1 MFSKTF
7 VNSEAV
13 EHFECRGG
21 GGRAYL
27 SLSNAHTPSQISQ
40 NALCIICWHKQTSLQ
55 SSQCQVCLQSICDN
69 ATVGS
74 CCGCPASWCFL
85 GSSWVFWGHTMC
97 ALMSLMPLVMSLTIF
112 LTPTNGGG
120 GRLCP
125 RYFLSW
131 RAKASCPRHLSIG
144 VLHTQN
150 FLIYVTGPFI
160 LMLVQERCLK
170 PHIRCKVS
178 LKLCW

>member
-1 MFSKTF
+1 MKLGILQTN
-7 VNSEAV
+7 NSTNWRQRSWRAII
-13 EHFECRGG
+13 HFYGLVCFQRPLSTQRQWSILKCRGG

-97 ALMSLMPLVMSLTIF
+97 ALMSLMPLVMSLMIF

-120 GRLCP
+120 ETVP
-125 RYFLSW
+125 QVIF
-131 RAKASCPRHLSIG
+131 
-144 VLHTQN
+144 VLE
-150 FLIYVTGPFI
+150 G
-160 LMLVQERCLK
+160 
-170 PHIRCKVS
+170 
-178 LKLCW
+178 